1 MSSGLYLIS
10 ALLIVG
16 FAALAWYL
24 SHRLRELQDSQKT
37 DSTLTEWLKSMQ
49 GSLEKT
55 SQLMHQSLQ
64 SSNKNITDTLLKS
77 SRELNVRLDKAAT
90 VIGALQK
97 EAGQFS
103 SISQSMRD
111 LQVFL
116 QSPKL
121 RGNIGEQVL
130 KDLISQIFPKQSFH
144 LQYQFK
150 NGTRVDA
157 AITTDGGLLP
167 IDSKFPM
174 ETFQAMMKMG
184 PKIERER
191 LQKDFAQDV
200 KKHIDDIAKK
210 YILPEEGTLDFALMY
225 LPSESVYYEVVN
237 DTHLTDYARRNRV
250 YPVSPTTLYA
260 HLQMILLSFEGKK
273 IESRTR
279 EIFALMRAVQKD
291 YGKVDSHLSTLGSHL
306 TNAFNKFSEVH
317 GSFTVMG
324 QKITTS
330 ARLEGESEAPK
341 LPK

>member
-1 MSSGLYLIS
+1 MAPELYFIS
-10 ALLIVG
+10 AILIVG

-24 SHRLRELQDSQKT
+24 NHSLHKLQDNQKS
-37 DSTLTEWLKSMQ
+37 DNTLTKWLQSMQ
-49 GSLEKT
+49 GTLE
-55 SQLMHQSLQ
+55 

-77 SRELNVRLDKAAT
+77 SRDLNFRLDKAAE

-103 SISQSMRD
+103 AISASMRD
-111 LQVFL
+111 LQAFL

-130 KDLISQIFPKQSFH
+130 KDLISQVFPKQSFR
-144 LQYQFK
+144 LQHQFK

-157 AITTDGGLLP
+157 AITTDAGLLP

-174 ETFQAMMKMG
+174 ESFQAMAKAAT
-184 PKIERER
+184 KIEREKI
-191 LQKDFAQDV
+191 LKDFVKDV

-225 LPSESVYYEVVN
+225 LPSEPVYYEVVN
-237 DTHLTDYARRNRV
+237 DPSLTDYARRKRV

-260 HLQMILLSFEGKK
+260 HLQMILLSYEGKK
-273 IESRTR
+273 IEASTR

-291 YGKVDSHLSTLGSHL
+291 YDKVDSHLSILGSHL
-306 TNAFNKFSEVH
+306 TNAFNKFSEVT
-317 GSFTVMG
+317 GSFTLMG
-324 QKITTS
+324 QKLTS
-330 ARLEGESEAPK
+330 STRLESSDESLK
-341 LPK
+341 LKS